1 MQAYRQL
8 LAKAFNKQVDFDTDT
23 LVFRLY
29 AAAGYTPNLDTHILT
44 SDLGTELSTGGGYT
58 NGGQAIVSPTM
69 TYTAANSWGVSAA
82 TTTAYVVGQVVRP
95 STGNGWL
102 YRCVVA
108 GTSGGS
114 APTWPTVLGT
124 TVTDGTVTWEAVGKG
139 IVTLKCTSPSWS
151 SATFT
156 ARYCVLVDTTA
167 SILLGLDD
175 FGSDR
180 TGGGGAFTINVDANL
195 GVLYWFQP

>member
-8 LAKAFNKQVDFDTDT
+8 ITKMANKQVDFDTDT

-29 AAAGYTPNLDTHILT
+29 AQAGYTPNLDTHIT
-44 SDLGTELSTGGGYT
+44 TADLGTELATGGGYT
-58 NGGQAIVSPTM
+58 NGGLAITSPTM
-69 TYTAANSWGVSAA
+69 TYTAANSWGVVAA
-82 TTTAYVVGQVVRP
+82 TTTAYTVGQVVRP
-95 STGNGWL
+95 SAGNGWI

-124 TVTDGTVTWEAVGKG
+124 TVTDGTVTWEAVGRG
-139 IVTLKCTSPSWS
+139 VATLKCSNPSWA

-156 ARYCVLVDTTA
+156 ARYCVLVDTT
-167 SILLGLDD
+167 SGILLGLDD
-175 FGSDR
+175 FGSDK
-180 TGGGGAFTINVDANL
+180 TGGGGPFTINVDANL